1 MLRKLMTLAIAAA
14 AFAASTVG
22 ASAPVEA
29 DEGFE
34 FTYFPHEGTDVEFIN
49 DWGFAR
55 DDGARRHRG
64 NDIFSP
70 KMTPIVAVADGFV
83 TFVGKS
89 NRPGYQVRIR
99 HAHGW
104 DTWYF
109 HLNNDTPGTDDNR
122 GGPEHA
128 FAAGL
133 EEGMFVAAGTHIGYV
148 GDSGNAEP
156 TPPHTHFELH
166 RNGVAVNPYNY
177 LREAWRRHLRVQELF
192 DSLEL
197 R

>member
-1 MLRKLMTLAIAAA
+1 MLRKLITLTLAAVAIAASIV
-14 AFAASTVG
+14 ASP
-22 ASAPVEA
+22 APLVA

-34 FTYFPHEGTDVEFIN
+34 FTYFPHQGLDIEFAN

-55 DDGARRHRG
+55 DDGARTHRG

-83 TFVGKS
+83 TFIGKS
-89 NRPGYQVRIR
+89 TRPGYQVRIR
-99 HAHGW
+99 HANGF

-109 HLNNDTPGTDDNR
+109 HLNNDTPGTDNNR
-122 GGPEHA
+122 GGPEFA
-128 FAAGL
+128 FAEGL

-166 RNGVAVNPYNY
+166 RNGVAINPYPY
-177 LREAWRRHLRVQELF
+177 LREAWQRQLRVHELF
-192 DSLEL
+192 DSLDL